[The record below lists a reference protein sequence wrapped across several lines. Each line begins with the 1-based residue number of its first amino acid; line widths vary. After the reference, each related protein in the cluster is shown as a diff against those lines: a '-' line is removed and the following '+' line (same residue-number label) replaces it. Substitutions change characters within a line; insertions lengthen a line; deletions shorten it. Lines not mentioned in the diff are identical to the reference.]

1 MSIDLYIG
9 PVIER
14 DGRFAYDTFSDQDG
28 LRSSFR
34 YPRVEQAHH
43 DRRSMI
49 VEWRRS
55 AQVQVHVCETLAE
68 FERAC
73 TGERTT
79 DDASMIAE
87 PPSAE

>member
-34 YPRVEQAHH
+34 YPRVEQAHY

-49 VEWRRS
+49 VEWRRA
-55 AQVQVHVCETLAE
+55 AQVRVHVCETLAE
-68 FERAC
+68 FERVC
-73 TGERTT
+73 TTERNA
-79 DDASMIAE
+79 DDASIIAE
-87 PPSAE
+87 PREC

>member
-34 YPRVEQAHH
+34 YPRVEQAYY

-49 VEWRRS
+49 VEWRRA
-55 AQVQVHVCETLAE
+55 AQVRVHVCETLAE

-73 TGERTT
+73 AGNGDP
-79 DDASMIAE
+79 DDVSIVLE
-87 PPSAE
+87 SPDC